1 MRSNGVNKQAGRR
14 GFTLIELLVVIAII
28 GVLAGMLLP
37 ALATAKTR
45 ARVTQATTDA
55 QGLQGA
61 IQSFH
66 STYSIYPTSAQT
78 RRDGVNTTDRP
89 DFTFGTHR
97 TSDASDE
104 YKPDK
109 GAPTR
114 IVQPSGGYN
123 TNNSEVLAILMDV
136 KDWQTGAKG
145 NKENRQGT
153 SFFNPK
159 PSSSVKSGGLG
170 PDGVFRDPFGN
181 PYIITLDLNYDGQA
195 RDAFYRNA
203 AVSRD
208 EGTRGVLGSFQAVP
222 NVNDSFEVRRPV
234 LVWSFGPDKQAN
246 PALSALANGVNKD
259 NILSWK

>member
-1 MRSNGVNKQAGRR
+1 MRSDRVNRQAARR

-37 ALATAKTR
+37 ALTTAKVR
-45 ARVTQATTDA
+45 ARVTQATTDV
-55 QGLQGA
+55 QGLNGA
-61 IQSFH
+61 IQSFY
-66 STYSIYPTSAQT
+66 SSYSIYPTSAQT
-78 RRDGVNTTDRP
+78 RKDGVNTTDRP

-97 TSDASDE
+97 VTDTSDE

-109 GAPTR
+109 GNPTR

-123 TNNSEVLAILMDV
+123 TNNSEVMAILMDV

-153 SFFNPK
+153 SFFSPK
-159 PSSSVKSGGLG
+159 PSSSAKSGGLG

-181 PYIITLDLNYDGQA
+181 PYIITLDLSYDGQA
-195 RDAFYRNA
+195 RDAFYRHA

-208 EGTRGVLGSFQAVP
+208 QGTRGLIGSFQAVP
-222 NVNDSFEVRRPV
+222 TVDDTFEVRRPV
-234 LVWSFGPDKQAN
+234 LVWSFGPDKQASATL
-246 PALSALANGVNKD
+246 PALANGVNKD